1 MMIDRARVAAALPGY
16 ELGDQIGAGAFG
28 LVLAGWHRNLHRDVA
43 IKVLSARG
51 HDRAAAGSAIEA
63 RLLARFDH
71 PHIIRVHDY
80 VAADDLHLIVTE
92 MMAGGTLTS
101 HQADITQQGACAIGL
116 AVACA
121 LSYAH
126 SQGVLHRD
134 IKPDNM
140 LFDTA
145 GLLKVADFGI
155 AKLLDGA
162 AATVNTVIGTPLFM
176 APEQVAGARLGPA
189 TDLYAL
195 AVVLYLL
202 LTGTAPFDPAPTLD
216 RATPAPDGV
225 PAPVM
230 RIVLSALNRKP
241 AARPP
246 SAHTFA
252 VDLARAAAHTHR
264 APRQDPPQGGR
275 TTPTSQPG
283 PPLGGPGVAPRKK

>member
-28 LVLAGWHRNLHRDVA
+28 LVLAGWHRGLHRDVA
-43 IKVLSARG
+43 VKVLSTRG
-51 HDRAAAGSAIEA
+51 HDRAAAGSATEA

-80 VAADDLHLIVTE
+80 VEADDLHLIVTE

-101 HQADITQQGACAIGL
+101 HQADITQQSACAIGL
-116 AVACA
+116 AVAGA

-162 AATVNTVIGTPLFM
+162 DAAVNTVIGTPLFM
-176 APEQVAGARLGPA
+176 APEQIAGARLGPA

-195 AVVLYLL
+195 GLVLYLL
-202 LTGTAPFDPAPTLD
+202 LTGTAPFDPAPT
-216 RATPAPDGV
+216 
-225 PAPVM
+225 
-230 RIVLSALNRKP
+230 
-241 AARPP
+241 P
-246 SAHTFA
+246 SRRRT
-252 VDLARAAAHTHR
+252 RCPHR
-264 APRQDPPQGGR
+264 
-275 TTPTSQPG
+275 
-283 PPLGGPGVAPRKK
+283 